1 MVEAKNPPSTRPD
14 PDPTVRTIDQQQRET
29 ANLKEF
35 LEVRIGGVV
44 KALDETRVIVDKVPA
59 DIDAKINKLQE
70 LIQVLLKGIADQFT
84 MRDVAL
90 TAALAAAEKAVRAQ
104 NESNTLAIDKAG
116 TATTKQID
124 SLLERIEDLKERISE
139 LARKDWAA
147 VGGYIVGAVGIIA
160 AAAMIIKISH

>member
-1 MVEAKNPPSTRPD
+1 M
-14 PDPTVRTIDQQQRET
+14 
-29 ANLKEF
+29 
-35 LEVRIGGVV
+35 
-44 KALDETRVIVDKVPA
+44 
-59 DIDAKINKLQE
+59 AKINKLQE